1 MKTRTNTPIFLLA
14 GILSLSILLLASC
27 NQSSSDKGLIP
38 SDVVKNPNTA
48 DGNGDASEMPVMSFE
63 KDFHDFGRVIQG
75 EKVSFGFK
83 FTNTGKSDLIIS
95 RVSSSCGCTVPDFPK
110 TPIKP
115 GESHKIDVKFDSE
128 GRRGYQ
134 NKTITI
140 VSNTQPNTQVIRIKA
155 EVILPEELK

>member
-63 KDFHDFGRVIQG
+63 KDFHDFAVIRV
-75 EKVSFGFK
+75 KKSFGF
-83 FTNTGKSDLIIS
+83 NL
-95 RVSSSCGCTVPDFPK
+95 
-110 TPIKP
+110 PI
-115 GESHKIDVKFDSE
+115 
-128 GRRGYQ
+128 
-134 NKTITI
+134 
-140 VSNTQPNTQVIRIKA
+140 
-155 EVILPEELK
+155 PENLT

>member
-14 GILSLSILLLASC
+14 GILSLSILLLVSC

-110 TPIKP
+110 TPVKP

>member
-1 MKTRTNTPIFLLA
+1 M
-14 GILSLSILLLASC
+14 
-27 NQSSSDKGLIP
+27 
-38 SDVVKNPNTA
+38 
-48 DGNGDASEMPVMSFE
+48 
-63 KDFHDFGRVIQG
+63 
-75 EKVSFGFK
+75 
-83 FTNTGKSDLIIS
+83 
-95 RVSSSCGCTVPDFPK
+95 SSSCGCTVPDFPK